1 MFINM
6 QIIIKLKMEKK
17 RLKKLL
23 KKEYL
28 LQLVLSF
35 DKNKVLILIVGK
47 KIFIS

>member
-6 QIIIKLKMEKK
+6 QIIIKLKMEKI
-17 RLKKLL
+17 KKLL

-35 DKNKVLILIVGK
+35 NKNKVLILIFGK